1 MKKSEENMAVKEIKM
16 PKYVTLYEKYK
27 CYDCK
32 LNRYHFINNTSAKCE
47 GSPSKRTECIK
58 RTKPFSIIYNIVTGI
73 IIAVAFILIYSR
85 LKDLLLSLAYIV
97 IFMVGMDIFSNL
109 IGFAIDK
116 IFEKIEKSRRKS
128 YEQKIENLKAME
140 RQKEEEE
147 QRQQEKEN
155 EKYKEI
161 NEAKELFF
169 RLSNEDFKNLK
180 IAFAKNTVINKG
192 LKNTNQKFLLIEYKN
207 FLKSIEELLEHVN
220 YKNFHLSEIRV
231 LFQFHLPKLEE
242 YIVTYIEAIETKKE
256 SKSQREELI
265 KLLEAFT
272 NRSIW
277 IRKNL
282 KKAEAENLV
291 HKMQALREVVHV
303 KEQEENK

>member
-32 LNRYHFINNTSAKCE
+32 LNRCRFINNTSAKCE

-97 IFMVGMDIFSNL
+97 IFMVGMDIFSNM

>member
-1 MKKSEENMAVKEIKM
+1 MKKSEENITVKEIKM

-32 LNRYHFINNTSAKCE
+32 LNRCRFINNTSAKCE

-97 IFMVGMDIFSNL
+97 IFMVGMDIFSNM

-161 NEAKELFF
+161 NEAKEFFF
-169 RLSNEDFKNLK
+169 RLSNEDFENLKKAINKSQIDKENKKDFLNKYKNL
-180 IAFAKNTVINKG
+180 
-192 LKNTNQKFLLIEYKN
+192 
-207 FLKSIEELLEHVN
+207 LKSMENLLEHVN
-220 YKNFHLSEIRV
+220 SKNFHLSEIKV
-231 LFQFHLPKLEE
+231 LFQIHLPKLEE
-242 YIVTYIEAIETKKE
+242 YIETYIEAIETNKE
-256 SKSQREELI
+256 SESQREELS

-272 NRSIW
+272 DRIIW
-277 IRKNL
+277 IKENL

>member
-97 IFMVGMDIFSNL
+97 IFMIGMDIFSNL

-128 YEQKIENLKAME
+128 YEQKVENLKAME
-140 RQKEEEE
+140 RQKEEEK

-161 NEAKELFF
+161 NEAKEFFF
-169 RLSNEDFKNLK
+169 RLSNEDFENLKKAINKSQIDKENKKDFLNKYKNL
-180 IAFAKNTVINKG
+180 
-192 LKNTNQKFLLIEYKN
+192 
-207 FLKSIEELLEHVN
+207 LKSMENLLEHVN
-220 YKNFHLSEIRV
+220 AKNFHLSEIKV
-231 LFQFHLPKLEE
+231 LFQIHLPKLEE
-242 YIVTYIEAIETKKE
+242 YIETYIEAIETNKE
-256 SKSQREELI
+256 SESQREELS

-272 NRSIW
+272 DRIIW
-277 IRKNL
+277 IKENL

>member
-97 IFMVGMDIFSNL
+97 IFMVGMDIFSNM

-161 NEAKELFF
+161 NEAKEFFF
-169 RLSNEDFKNLK
+169 RLSNEDFEDLKKAINKSQIDKENKKDFLNKYKNL
-180 IAFAKNTVINKG
+180 
-192 LKNTNQKFLLIEYKN
+192 
-207 FLKSIEELLEHVN
+207 LKSMENLLEHVN
-220 YKNFHLSEIRV
+220 AKNFHLSEIKV
-231 LFQFHLPKLEE
+231 LFQIHLPKLEE
-242 YIVTYIEAIETKKE
+242 YIETYIEAIETNKE
-256 SKSQREELI
+256 SESQREELS

-272 NRSIW
+272 DRIIW
-277 IRKNL
+277 IKENL

>member
-161 NEAKELFF
+161 NEAKEFFF
-169 RLSNEDFKNLK
+169 RLSNEDFENLKKAINKSQIDKENKKDFLNKYKNL
-180 IAFAKNTVINKG
+180 
-192 LKNTNQKFLLIEYKN
+192 
-207 FLKSIEELLEHVN
+207 LKSMENLLEHVN
-220 YKNFHLSEIRV
+220 AKNFHLSEIKV
-231 LFQFHLPKLEE
+231 LFQIHLPKLEE
-242 YIVTYIEAIETKKE
+242 YIETYIEAIETNKE
-256 SKSQREELI
+256 SESQREELS

-272 NRSIW
+272 DRIIW
-277 IRKNL
+277 IKENL

>member
-161 NEAKELFF
+161 NEAKEFFF
-169 RLSNEDFKNLK
+169 RLSNEDFENLKKAINKSQIDKENKKDFLNKYKNL
-180 IAFAKNTVINKG
+180 
-192 LKNTNQKFLLIEYKN
+192 
-207 FLKSIEELLEHVN
+207 LKSMENLLEHVN
-220 YKNFHLSEIRV
+220 SKNFHLSEIKV
-231 LFQFHLPKLEE
+231 LFQIHLPKLEE
-242 YIVTYIEAIETKKE
+242 YIETYIEAIETNKE
-256 SKSQREELI
+256 SESQREELS

-272 NRSIW
+272 DRIIW
-277 IRKNL
+277 IKENL

>member
-161 NEAKELFF
+161 DEAKEFFF
-169 RLSNEDFKNLK
+169 RLSNEDFENLKKAINKSQIDKENKKDFLNKYKNL
-180 IAFAKNTVINKG
+180 
-192 LKNTNQKFLLIEYKN
+192 
-207 FLKSIEELLEHVN
+207 LKSMENLLEHVN
-220 YKNFHLSEIRV
+220 AKNFHLSEIKV
-231 LFQFHLPKLEE
+231 LFQIHLPKLEE
-242 YIVTYIEAIETKKE
+242 YIETYIEAIETNKE
-256 SKSQREELI
+256 SESQREELS

-272 NRSIW
+272 DRIIW
-277 IRKNL
+277 IKENL

>member
-1 MKKSEENMAVKEIKM
+1 MKKSEENITVKEIKM

-32 LNRYHFINNTSAKCE
+32 LNRCRFINNTSAKCE

-231 LFQFHLPKLEE
+231 LFQIHLPKLEE
-242 YIVTYIEAIETKKE
+242 YIETYIEAIETNKE
-256 SKSQREELI
+256 SESQREELS

-272 NRSIW
+272 DRIIW
-277 IRKNL
+277 IKENL

>member
-1 MKKSEENMAVKEIKM
+1 MKKSEENITVKEIKM

-32 LNRYHFINNTSAKCE
+32 LNRCRFINNTSAKCE

-97 IFMVGMDIFSNL
+97 IFMVGMDIFSNM

-161 NEAKELFF
+161 NEAKEFFF
-169 RLSNEDFKNLK
+169 RLSNEDFEDLKKAINKSQIDKENKKDFLNKYKNL
-180 IAFAKNTVINKG
+180 
-192 LKNTNQKFLLIEYKN
+192 
-207 FLKSIEELLEHVN
+207 LKSMENLLEHVN
-220 YKNFHLSEIRV
+220 AKNFHLSEIKV
-231 LFQFHLPKLEE
+231 LFQIHLPKLEE
-242 YIVTYIEAIETKKE
+242 YIETYIEAIETNKE
-256 SKSQREELI
+256 SESQREELS

-272 NRSIW
+272 DRIIW
-277 IRKNL
+277 IKENL

>member
-1 MKKSEENMAVKEIKM
+1 MNKSEENMAVKEIKM

-128 YEQKIENLKAME
+128 YEQKVENLKAME
-140 RQKEEEE
+140 RQKEEEK

-161 NEAKELFF
+161 NEAKEFFF
-169 RLSNEDFKNLK
+169 RLSNEDFENLKKAINKSQIDKENKKDFLNKYKNL
-180 IAFAKNTVINKG
+180 
-192 LKNTNQKFLLIEYKN
+192 
-207 FLKSIEELLEHVN
+207 LKSMENLLEHVN
-220 YKNFHLSEIRV
+220 SKNFHLSEIKV
-231 LFQFHLPKLEE
+231 LFRIHLPKLEE
-242 YIVTYIEAIETKKE
+242 YIETYIEAIETNKE
-256 SKSQREELI
+256 SESQREELS

-272 NRSIW
+272 DRIIW
-277 IRKNL
+277 IKENL

>member
-161 NEAKELFF
+161 NEAKEFFF
-169 RLSNEDFKNLK
+169 RLSNEDFENLKKAINKSQIDKENKKDFLNKYKNL
-180 IAFAKNTVINKG
+180 
-192 LKNTNQKFLLIEYKN
+192 
-207 FLKSIEELLEHVN
+207 LKSMENLLEHVN
-220 YKNFHLSEIRV
+220 SKNFHLSEIKV
-231 LFQFHLPKLEE
+231 LFQIHLPKLEE
-242 YIVTYIEAIETKKE
+242 YIETYIEAIETNKE
-256 SKSQREELI
+256 SESQREELS

-272 NRSIW
+272 DRIIW
-277 IRKNL
+277 IKENL

-291 HKMQALREVVHV
+291 HKMQALREVIHV
-303 KEQEENK
+303 KEQEEDK

>member
-161 NEAKELFF
+161 NEAKEFFF
-169 RLSNEDFKNLK
+169 RLSNEDFEKLKKAINKSQIDKENKKDFLNKYKNL
-180 IAFAKNTVINKG
+180 
-192 LKNTNQKFLLIEYKN
+192 
-207 FLKSIEELLEHVN
+207 LKSMENLLEHVN
-220 YKNFHLSEIRV
+220 SKNFHLSEIKV
-231 LFQFHLPKLEE
+231 LFQIHLPKLEE
-242 YIVTYIEAIETKKE
+242 YIETYIEAIETNKE
-256 SKSQREELI
+256 SESQREELS

-272 NRSIW
+272 DRIIW
-277 IRKNL
+277 IKENL

>member
-161 NEAKELFF
+161 NEAKEFFF
-169 RLSNEDFKNLK
+169 RLSNEDFEDLKKAINKSQIDKENKKDFLNKYKNL
-180 IAFAKNTVINKG
+180 
-192 LKNTNQKFLLIEYKN
+192 
-207 FLKSIEELLEHVN
+207 LKSMENLLEHVN
-220 YKNFHLSEIRV
+220 AKNFHLSEIKV
-231 LFQFHLPKLEE
+231 LFQIHLPKLEE
-242 YIVTYIEAIETKKE
+242 YIETYIEAIETNKE
-256 SKSQREELI
+256 SESQREELS

-272 NRSIW
+272 DRIIW
-277 IRKNL
+277 IKENL

>member
-1 MKKSEENMAVKEIKM
+1 MKKSEENITVKEIKM

-32 LNRYHFINNTSAKCE
+32 LNCCRFINNTSAKCE

-161 NEAKELFF
+161 NEAKEFFF
-169 RLSNEDFKNLK
+169 RLSNEDFENLKKAINKSQIDKENKKDFLNKYKNL
-180 IAFAKNTVINKG
+180 
-192 LKNTNQKFLLIEYKN
+192 
-207 FLKSIEELLEHVN
+207 LKSMENLLEHVN
-220 YKNFHLSEIRV
+220 SKNFHLSEIKV
-231 LFQFHLPKLEE
+231 LFQIHLPKLEE
-242 YIVTYIEAIETKKE
+242 YIETYIEAIETNKE
-256 SKSQREELI
+256 SESQREELS

-272 NRSIW
+272 DRIIW
-277 IRKNL
+277 IKENL

-291 HKMQALREVVHV
+291 HKMQALREVIHV
-303 KEQEENK
+303 KEQEEDK

>member
-161 NEAKELFF
+161 NEAKEFFF
-169 RLSNEDFKNLK
+169 RLSNEDFEDLKKAINKSQIDKENKKDFLNKYKNL
-180 IAFAKNTVINKG
+180 
-192 LKNTNQKFLLIEYKN
+192 
-207 FLKSIEELLEHVN
+207 LKSMENLLEHVN
-220 YKNFHLSEIRV
+220 SKNFHLSEIKV
-231 LFQFHLPKLEE
+231 LFQIHLPKLEE
-242 YIVTYIEAIETKKE
+242 YIETYIEAIETNKE
-256 SKSQREELI
+256 SESQREELS

-272 NRSIW
+272 DRIIW
-277 IRKNL
+277 IKENL

>member
-1 MKKSEENMAVKEIKM
+1 MKKSEENITVKEIKM

-32 LNRYHFINNTSAKCE
+32 LNRCRFINNTSAKCE

-265 KLLEAFT
+265 KLLVAFT

-277 IRKNL
+277 IRENL

-291 HKMQALREVVHV
+291 YKMQALREVVHV
-303 KEQEENK
+303 KESEENK

>member
-161 NEAKELFF
+161 DEAKEFFF
-169 RLSNEDFKNLK
+169 RLSNEDFENLKKAINKSQIDKENKKDFLNKYKNL
-180 IAFAKNTVINKG
+180 
-192 LKNTNQKFLLIEYKN
+192 
-207 FLKSIEELLEHVN
+207 LKSMENLLEHVN
-220 YKNFHLSEIRV
+220 SKNFHLSEIKV
-231 LFQFHLPKLEE
+231 LFQIHLPKLEE
-242 YIVTYIEAIETKKE
+242 YIETYIEAIETNKE
-256 SKSQREELI
+256 SESQREELS

-272 NRSIW
+272 DRIIW
-277 IRKNL
+277 IKENL